1 MKNKTQK
8 TVLKLFRRGS
18 VSDRVYKVFID
29 TGKVPSRA
37 IRLLALKVMKNKK
50 LNEKETAIFFGIT
63 SEVNQ
68 MIVAISKKDS

>member
-29 TGKVPSRA
+29 TGKVPSRI

-68 MIVAISKKDS
+68 MIVVISKKDS